1 MFKNI
6 SVGYKL
12 CGGFA
17 LVIAI
22 FIALAVYQAQTLELL
37 ASIQDDTARRSK
49 DSKTVM
55 DMSLRVSN
63 LYAIIGDAQINRDLA
78 TSRQDFAKAREQ
90 AKTDLRTVLTFLETP
105 EERELGSQLA
115 DNYKEYL
122 EHFDKNM
129 LPRLEKIAQAQTRG
143 EPTGPLEDEVRQ
155 LNQQADDLRDATLKP
170 LATITEALTRKNLAG
185 SAAFDAKEAEFLRIL
200 IGLTALGTVIALV
213 VSVLTA
219 RGITKPL
226 AAGIA
231 YAQALAQGD
240 LGQELHV
247 RQRDELGRLADAL
260 RLVADSERQVAEQA
274 GHLAQGDLSAELA
287 PRGPKD
293 SLLLSMAK
301 LAASERD
308 VAATAGRIA
317 AGDLRV
323 AVAKRSENDVLLE
336 AFAKMIDALTE
347 IAVDLQAGADN
358 VAAGSE
364 ELSASAEAISQG
376 ATEQAAAV
384 EESSSSMEEMS
395 AGIQQNA
402 ENARQT
408 EAIAS
413 AAARDAKASGEAMTQ
428 TMAAMKEIAG
438 KINIIEEIARQT
450 DLLALNAAVEAA
462 RAGEHGRGFAVVAAE
477 VRKLAE
483 RSQQAAS
490 EITNLAK
497 DSTEVAVAANGLLAQ
512 LVPNI
517 QRTADLVQEIS
528 AASQEQS
535 TGVVQI
541 NKALQQLDQ
550 TVQQNASASE
560 ELASTAE
567 ELSSQAEQLRA
578 TIDFFQLDLTR
589 HGPAVPARRAMPG
602 RHKPA
607 LAPGKKHNRGT
618 HIELADKA
626 EDSDFESF

>member
-1 MFKNI
+1 MFKNV

-22 FIALAVYQAQTLELL
+22 FIVLALYQAQTLELL
-37 ASIQDDTARRSK
+37 GSIQDETAQRAK
-49 DSKTVM
+49 DSKAVM
-55 DMSLRVSN
+55 DVSLRVSN
-63 LYAIIGDAQINRDLA
+63 LYAIIGDAQINRNLTEA
-78 TSRQDFAKAREQ
+78 RQDVVKAREQ
-90 AKTDLRTVLTFLETP
+90 SKTDIRTVSALLETP
-105 EERELGSQLA
+105 EERELGSQLSE
-115 DNYKEYL
+115 NYKEYL
-122 EHFDKNM
+122 GLFDKNM
-129 LPRLEKIAQAQTRG
+129 LPRLEKIVQAQARG
-143 EPTGPLEDEVRQ
+143 EATEALEAEVRQ
-155 LNQQADDLRDATLKP
+155 FNQQADELRDATLKP
-170 LATITEALTRKNLAG
+170 LAIIADSLARKNLAG
-185 SAAFDAKEAEFLRIL
+185 DAAFDTKQSEFIRIL
-200 IGLTALGTVIALV
+200 IGLTALGTVLALV
-213 VSVLTA
+213 ISVLTA

-240 LGQELHV
+240 LEQELNV

-274 GHLAQGDLSAELA
+274 GHMAQGDLSAGLA
-287 PRGPKD
+287 PRSPKD
-293 SLLLSMAK
+293 SLLISMAK
-301 LAASERD
+301 LAASERE
-308 VAATAGRIA
+308 VAEQAGRIA
-317 AGDLRV
+317 DGDLRV
-323 AVAKRSENDVLLE
+323 AMAKRSENDVLLE
-336 AFAKMIDALTE
+336 AFGKMIEALTN
-347 IAVDLQAGADN
+347 IAIDLQAGADN

-384 EESSSSMEEMS
+384 EQSSSSMEEMS

-408 EAIAS
+408 EAIAA

-541 NKALQQLDQ
+541 NRALQQLDQ

-567 ELSSQAEQLRA
+567 ELSGQAEQLRA
-578 TIDFFQLDLTR
+578 TIAFFQLDLP
-589 HGPAVPARRAMPG
+589 HHPSGAPLRRAMPG
-602 RHKPA
+602 RPKPA
-607 LAPGKKHNRGT
+607 LAPGNKPNRGT
-618 HIELADKA
+618 RIELAEKGQ
-626 EDSDFESF
+626 DSDFENF

>member
-1 MFKNI
+1 MFKNVR
-6 SVGYKL
+6 VGYKL
-12 CGGFA
+12 GGGFA

-22 FIALAVYQAQTLELL
+22 FIALALQQAQTMEHLGV
-37 ASIQDDTARRSK
+37 IQDEGAQRSK
-49 DSKTVM
+49 DSKAVM
-55 DMSLRVSN
+55 DVSLRVSN

-78 TSRQDFAKAREQ
+78 ATRQDFAKAREQ
-90 AKTDLRTVLTFLETP
+90 GKADIRAVTALVDTP
-105 EERELGSQLA
+105 EERELAAQFSES
-115 DNYKEYL
+115 YKEYL
-122 EHFDKNM
+122 DIFEKKM
-129 LPRLEKIAQAQTRG
+129 LPRLEAIVQAQAKN
-143 EPTGPLEDEVRQ
+143 EPAETLETEVRE
-155 LNQQADDLRDATLKP
+155 LDHQADALREATLKP
-170 LATITEALTRKNLAG
+170 LGAVAESLAKENLAG
-185 SAAFDAKEAEFLRIL
+185 DAAFDAERAMSTRIL
-200 IGLTALGTVIALV
+200 IGLTALGSVLALI

-240 LGQELHV
+240 LEQSLDV

-274 GHLAQGDLSAELA
+274 GHMARGDLSADLS

-301 LAASERD
+301 LAASERE
-308 VAATAGRIA
+308 VAEQAGRIA
-317 AGDLRV
+317 DGDLRV

-336 AFAKMIDALTE
+336 AFGKMIDALTG
-347 IAVDLQAGADN
+347 IAIDLQAGADN

-384 EESSSSMEEMS
+384 EQSSSSMEEMS

-408 EAIAS
+408 GAIAA

-535 TGVVQI
+535 AGVVQI

-550 TVQQNASASE
+550 TVQQNASSSE

-567 ELSSQAEQLRA
+567 ELSGQAEQLRA
-578 TIDFFQLDLTR
+578 TIAFFQIDLPR
-589 HGPAVPARRAMPG
+589 HAPPAPSRRVMPG
-602 RHKPA
+602 RAKPA
-607 LAPGKKHNRGT
+607 LAPGKKATQGAR
-618 HIELADKA
+618 IELAEKG

>member
-1 MFKNI
+1 MFKNVK
-6 SVGYKL
+6 VGYKL

-22 FIALAVYQAQTLELL
+22 FIALALQQAQTMEHLGV
-37 ASIQDDTARRSK
+37 IQDEGARRAK
-49 DSKTVM
+49 DSKAVM
-55 DMSLRVSN
+55 DVSLRVSSF
-63 LYAIIGDAQINRDLA
+63 YSVIGDAQINRDLA
-78 TSRQDFAKAREQ
+78 ETHKHLTKVREQ
-90 AKTDLRTVLTFLETP
+90 SKADIRTVLASVDTP
-105 EERELGSQLA
+105 EERELASQFS
-115 DNYKEYL
+115 DNYKEYIDIL
-122 EHFDKNM
+122 DKKM
-129 LPRLEKIAQAQTRG
+129 LPRLEAIAQAQARN
-143 EPTGPLEDEVRQ
+143 EPVAALEAEVRE
-155 LNQQADDLRDATLKP
+155 LDRQADEAREATLKP
-170 LATITEALTRKNLAG
+170 LAAITESLAKENLAG
-185 SAAFDAKEAEFLRIL
+185 DEAFDAERAMSVRIL
-200 IGLTALGTVIALV
+200 IGLTALGTVLALI

-240 LGQELHV
+240 LEHELQV

-274 GHLAQGDLSAELA
+274 GHMARGDLSADLS

-293 SLLLSMAK
+293 SLLISMAK
-301 LAASERD
+301 LAASERE
-308 VAATAGRIA
+308 VAEQAGRIA
-317 AGDLRV
+317 DGDLRV

-336 AFAKMIDALTE
+336 AFGKMIDALTG
-347 IAVDLQAGADN
+347 IALDLQAGADN

-384 EESSSSMEEMS
+384 EQSSSSMEEMS

-402 ENARQT
+402 DNARQT
-408 EAIAS
+408 EAIAA

-462 RAGEHGRGFAVVAAE
+462 RAGEHGRGFAVVASE

-535 TGVVQI
+535 SGVVQI

-578 TIDFFQLDLTR
+578 TIAFFQIDLPR
-589 HGPAVPARRAMPG
+589 HSPPAPSRRAMPS
-602 RHKPA
+602 RPKPA
-607 LAPGKKHNRGT
+607 LAPGKKATQGAR
-618 HIELADKA
+618 IELAAKG